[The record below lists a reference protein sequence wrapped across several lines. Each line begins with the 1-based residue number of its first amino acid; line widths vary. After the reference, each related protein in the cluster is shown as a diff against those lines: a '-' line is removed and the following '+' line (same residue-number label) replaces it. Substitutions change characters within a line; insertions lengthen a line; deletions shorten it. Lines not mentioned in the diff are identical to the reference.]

1 MVIEPKMITIEPI
14 NNQNELLET
23 LYKGS
28 LDSIKEKI
36 STINICP
43 STLHL
48 ILKHVME
55 EVEST
60 PIKGIKQKDFALK
73 LIRELIK
80 DLTDKEHEET
90 LLKLLD
96 NGTISNIIDLI
107 VDASNGKLNINTT
120 VQVAKG
126 CFTICLPYL
135 FSVISKKKSNEIK

>member
-1 MVIEPKMITIEPI
+1 MVIEPKMITIEPT
-14 NNQNELLET
+14 NNQNEFET
-23 LYKGS
+23 LFKGS
-28 LDSIKEKI
+28 LNSIKEKI

-48 ILKHVME
+48 ILKYVME

-60 PIKGIKQKDFALK
+60 PIKGIKQKEFALQ
-73 LIRELIK
+73 LLRELIK
-80 DLTDKEHEET
+80 DLTDKEDEET

-120 VQVAKG
+120 LNVAKG
-126 CFTICLPYL
+126 CFTICVPYIY
-135 FSVISKKKSNEIK
+135 SVIAKKKSNKIK

>member
-1 MVIEPKMITIEPI
+1 MITIEP
-14 NNQNELLET
+14 NTQNEIFET
-23 LYKGS
+23 LYAGS
-28 LDSIKEKI
+28 FDIIKQKV

-48 ILKHVME
+48 ILKYVME

-60 PIKGIKQKDFALK
+60 PIKGVQQKEFALK
-73 LIRELIK
+73 LIRELIT
-80 DLTDKEHEET
+80 DLTDKEDEET

-120 VQVAKG
+120 IEVAKG

-135 FSVISKKKSNEIK
+135 FSVITKKKSNKIK

>member
-1 MVIEPKMITIEPI
+1 MVIEPKMITIEPT
-14 NNQNELLET
+14 NNQNEFET
-23 LYKGS
+23 LFKGS
-28 LDSIKEKI
+28 LNSIKEKI

-48 ILKHVME
+48 ILKYVME

-60 PIKGIKQKDFALK
+60 PIKGIKQKEFALQ
-73 LIRELIK
+73 LLRELIK
-80 DLTDKEHEET
+80 DLTDKEDEET

-120 VQVAKG
+120 LEVAKG
-126 CFTICLPYL
+126 CFTICVPYI
-135 FSVISKKKSNEIK
+135 FSVIAKKKSNKIK

>member
-1 MVIEPKMITIEPI
+1 MVIEPKMITIEPT
-14 NNQNELLET
+14 NNQNEFET
-23 LYKGS
+23 LFKGS
-28 LDSIKEKI
+28 LDSIREKV

-48 ILKHVME
+48 ILKYVME

-60 PIKGIKQKDFALK
+60 PIKGIKQKEFALK
-73 LIRELIK
+73 LIRELII
-80 DLTDKEHEET
+80 DLTDKEDEET

-120 VQVAKG
+120 IEVAKG

-135 FSVISKKKSNEIK
+135 FSLKGKK

>member
-1 MVIEPKMITIEPI
+1 MITIEP
-14 NNQNELLET
+14 NTQNEIFET
-23 LYKGS
+23 LYA
-28 LDSIKEKI
+28 DSFDIIKQKV

-48 ILKHVME
+48 ILKYVME

-60 PIKGIKQKDFALK
+60 PIKGVQQKEFALK
-73 LIRELIK
+73 LIRELIT
-80 DLTDKEHEET
+80 DLTDKEDEET

-120 VQVAKG
+120 IEVAKG

-135 FSVISKKKSNEIK
+135 FSVIAKKKSNQIK

>member
-1 MVIEPKMITIEPI
+1 MVIEPKMITIEHI
-14 NNQNELLET
+14 NDQNEFET
-23 LYKGS
+23 LFKGS
-28 LDSIKEKI
+28 LNNIKEKI

-43 STLHL
+43 NTLHL
-48 ILKHVME
+48 ILKYVME

-60 PIKGIKQKDFALK
+60 PVKGIQQKEFAIK

-96 NGTISNIIDLI
+96 NGTISNIIELI

-120 VQVAKG
+120 MKVAKG
-126 CFTICLPYL
+126 CFTICVPYIY
-135 FSVISKKKSNEIK
+135 SVITKKKSNKIK